1 MEISTTATAREKLN
15 IENYVP
21 RNVFK
26 LKFQE
31 DRPLLYNVVLSDYP
45 AARTHDTSIFFIYW
59 PFNLCIFIY
68 KLWRQRLLANS
79 INHGWWQAND
89 LIADIVE
96 NVLWNVPTM
105 YVCPFRIYTVDSNHL
120 FPNRFITASDT
131 EVLWS
136 TLYIYWY
143 IACSLW
149 LGLWG
154 SKKTFF
160 SKECAFFVCQFF
172 QNKLIKTQYS

>member
-79 INHGWWQAND
+79 INHGWWQSND

-105 YVCPFRIYTVDSNHL
+105 YVCPFRIYLVDFKPPFSEQIYHCQWYRGTVVHPIYLLIYCMQSL
-120 FPNRFITASDT
+120 A
-131 EVLWS
+131 WS
-136 TLYIYWY
+136 
-143 IACSLW
+143 
-149 LGLWG
+149 LG
-154 SKKTFF
+154 
-160 SKECAFFVCQFF
+160 
-172 QNKLIKTQYS
+172 